1 MNGIRVIREARE
13 ADLLRL
19 QEIER
24 AAGRVFADVGMQ
36 AIADDEPLPLE
47 TLRGYQQDGRAWVY
61 VDGDV
66 PAAYLIADVVDG
78 NGHVEQ
84 VSVDP
89 AYARRG
95 IGRALLEH
103 AAEWARDCGAP
114 ALTLTTFTGVAWNG
128 PYYERCGFRV
138 LADDEL
144 TPGLVA
150 VRQAEA
156 AHGLYRWPRACMRRE
171 L

>member
-1 MNGIRVIREARE
+1 MYGAAKPGRVTSDLVGCHSWRVIREATE
-13 ADLLRL
+13 ADLPRL

-24 AAGRVFADVGMQ
+24 AAGRVF
-36 AIADDEPLPLE
+36 
-47 TLRGYQQDGRAWVY
+47 
-61 VDGDV
+61 
-66 PAAYLIADVVDG
+66 ADVVDG

-103 AAEWARDCGAP
+103 VAEWAHGRGAQ
-114 ALTLTTFTGVAWNG
+114 ALTLTTFTEVAWNG
-128 PYYERCGFRV
+128 PYYKRCGFGV

-150 VRQAEA
+150 IRKAEA
-156 AHGLYRWPRACMRRE
+156 AHGLDRWPRACLRSE

>member
-1 MNGIRVIREARE
+1 MIREARE

-24 AAGRVFADVGMQ
+24 AAGRVFADIGMQ

-47 TLRGYQQDGRAWVY
+47 MLRGYQQDGRAWVY
-61 VDGDV
+61 VDGEV

-78 NGHVEQ
+78 NAHVEQ

-103 AAEWARDCGAP
+103 AAEWARGRGAV
-114 ALTLTTFTGVAWNG
+114 ALTLTTFTEVEWNG

-144 TPGLVA
+144 TPGLIA
-150 VRQAEA
+150 IRQAEA
-156 AHGLYRWPRACMRRE
+156 AHGLDRWPRACMRRE